1 MSNLNRKTKKKS
13 FSYANSVKRTLPLKI
28 EEIPIKEWLK
38 NYGLEEFYDIIFV
51 EKQYYT
57 DWSPMMDHEYS
68 SLLIII
74 KTNVDLLF
82 SFNEDTLKKAIYSP
96 INRKLMIDY
105 DTGLITDQDDTRSEK
120 YVEQFIN
127 AFKLLQEQKL
137 DYKSHLSLFGLK
149 PSKTQYE
156 RTLEDNLNFLDHKN
170 YKEKGIFKDEIVVK
184 LKLISFDDLLRCK
197 QTTFNLLLSLSID
210 DITKYILYTTNKIV
224 KITEGLK
231 PSFTKTEFNN
241 FVDDNE
247 SLKVFESCHNNYDIN
262 YVNSSLKEHF
272 DAKSLL
278 SVHRMDLLEYIFNPT
293 DS

>member
-1 MSNLNRKTKKKS
+1 MNIINRKSKKKPL
-13 FSYANSVKRTLPLKI
+13 SYSNSVKRTLALKI
-28 EEIPIKEWLK
+28 KEIPIKEWLK

-57 DWSPMMDHEYS
+57 DWFHMMNHEYS

-105 DTGLITDQDDTRSEK
+105 DTGLITDQDVVHARFEK

-156 RTLEDNLNFLDHKN
+156 RTLEDNLDFLDHKN

-184 LKLISFDDLLRCK
+184 LKLISC
-197 QTTFNLLLSLSID
+197 LS
-210 DITKYILYTTNKIV
+210 
-224 KITEGLK
+224 
-231 PSFTKTEFNN
+231 SF
-241 FVDDNE
+241 
-247 SLKVFESCHNNYDIN
+247 SLM
-262 YVNSSLKEHF
+262 LW
-272 DAKSLL
+272 
-278 SVHRMDLLEYIFNPT
+278 
-293 DS
+293 